1 MQAEIL
7 SVGDELSSGQQL
19 DTNSQW
25 LSQQLGD
32 LGVRVMF
39 HTTIGDDLQANID
52 ALRIA
57 SQRVDLV
64 ICTGGLG
71 PTADDLTRD
80 AFAKAFDRPL
90 QLDLAS
96 LQHIEQLFS
105 HRKRPMPERNRVQAY
120 FPEGA
125 VVVPNPHGTAPGI
138 DLTLSNPSRS
148 CRLFALPG
156 VPAEMKEMFLGTIVP
171 RLVQSHGLG
180 ASKVYH
186 RSIKLFGIGESDVES
201 KLPSLI
207 ARDRVPRVGITV
219 HQATIKLNISTEAA
233 NQQEADSKVADTV
246 SLIYSELDDFV
257 FGEGD
262 VELQHVVIDQLIQRQ
277 ETMAVLEVGPRATMA
292 AWLLSV
298 DRQAPHRVSFALQLR
313 TLNELRR
320 FAKLEPISEE
330 QQGSSWLDEPIA
342 TDLITRVHA
351 SLLTDW
357 ILLLATYPEQG
368 NIGNQQA
375 MPTWSFA
382 VAISGPGIQ
391 FVRHFDFGAHPDV
404 LYDRIAKTGLDQL
417 RRTLA
422 RDSSNDGAYDRGR
435 R

>member
-7 SVGDELSSGQQL
+7 SIGDELSSGQQL

-32 LGVRVMF
+32 LGVRVLF
-39 HTTIGDDLQANID
+39 HTTVGDDLQANID

-90 QLDLAS
+90 QLDPSS
-96 LQHIEQLFS
+96 LEHIERLFS

-120 FPEGA
+120 FPEGT

-138 DLTLSNPSRS
+138 DLTLASPSGT

-171 RLVQSHGLG
+171 RLKETHGIG
-180 ASKVYH
+180 TTKVFH

-207 ARDRVPRVGITV
+207 ARDREPRVGITV

-233 NQQEADSKVADTV
+233 NQQEADRKMADTV
-246 SLIYSELDDFV
+246 GLIHSELDDFV

-262 VELQHVVIDQLIQRQ
+262 IELQHVVIDRLTQRQ
-277 ETMAVLEVGPRATMA
+277 ETMTVLEVGPRATMA
-292 AWLLSV
+292 SWLLSA
-298 DRQAPHRVSFALQLR
+298 DRQTPHRVSFALQFR
-313 TLNELRR
+313 TLNELRH
-320 FAKLEPISEE
+320 FAKLEPIADE
-330 QQGSSWLDEPIA
+330 QEGPSWLDDPMA
-342 TDLITRVHA
+342 TDLFTRVRA
-351 SLLTDW
+351 FLPTDW

-368 NIGNQQA
+368 NIGKEQA

-382 VAISGPGIQ
+382 VAISGTEIQ
-391 FVRHFDFGAHPDV
+391 SVRRFDFGAHPDV

-417 RRTLA
+417 RRSLA
-422 RDSSNDGAYDRGR
+422 RDFSAD
-435 R
+435 